1 MSQRGWLAARLQ
13 LGGASPRPAWTA
25 TAATAAPAP
34 SPAPRTQSGGLPDR
48 NSADRATMATS
59 PGRMN
64 ASPPTTAP
72 AGPRTRQ
79 AVKIASSVE
88 AGPRSRLQ
96 AAIAASTSPA
106 ESHARPATTSS
117 RRRAMGGG
125 GPPKPRQPMRAPSPR
140 TAPRGS
146 TTSSRGSAMCAG
158 GPPNPRQP
166 MRPHS
171 RRTARSGTSH
181 TRAGYKSGVSSRMRL
196 AFAGIAVAILVLA
209 IALLSGGGD
218 DNNDEKPAAQVTATA
233 PAATATATAGETP
246 TPEAT
251 ETPAPTVDPGPL
263 LTGAKVVKIE
273 VDKGGTVRFRVR
285 SPQDDEV
292 HVHGYDL
299 KKDLPAN
306 QTISMS
312 FKATIDGIFEIEFEE
327 QGKQIA
333 SLRVNP

>member
-13 LGGASPRPAWTA
+13 LGGASARPAWTA

-59 PGRMN
+59 PGRMK
-64 ASPPTTAP
+64 ASPPATAP

-79 AVKIASSVE
+79 AVKIASWVE
-88 AGPRSRLQ
+88 AGPGSRLQ
-96 AAIAASTSPA
+96 AAIASSTSSA
-106 ESHARPATTSS
+106 ESHARRSTTSS
-117 RRRAMGGG
+117 RR
-125 GPPKPRQPMRAPSPR
+125 
-140 TAPRGS
+140 
-146 TTSSRGSAMCAG
+146 SAMCAG

-306 QTISMS
+306 QTVSMS